1 VTPGRDGIIP
11 DTASS
16 VPVTAVLVVYILDTM
31 PGIWG
36 FAAWLGRCRPQ
47 THVILIRDQIVTKVG
62 GNVLG
67 NLLSSVMAGT
77 GRYVWMPTSGVP
89 CPVLLAIQGAPGA
102 VMRHEVTPRR
112 LDGS

>member
-1 VTPGRDGIIP
+1 
-11 DTASS
+11 
-16 VPVTAVLVVYILDTM
+16 M

-67 NLLSSVMAGT
+67 NLLSSVVAGT
-77 GRYVWMPTSGVP
+77 GSYVWMPTSGVP
-89 CPVLLAIQGAPGA
+89 GRVLLAIQGA
-102 VMRHEVTPRR
+102 VIRHEVTPRR